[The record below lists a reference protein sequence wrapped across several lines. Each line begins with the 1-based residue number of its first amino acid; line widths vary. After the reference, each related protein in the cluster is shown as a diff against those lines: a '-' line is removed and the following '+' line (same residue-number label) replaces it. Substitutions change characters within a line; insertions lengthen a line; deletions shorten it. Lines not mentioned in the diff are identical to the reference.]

1 MYAIPKED
9 GTFEDERMYEMTVAN
24 DMLLVCF
31 QEVVQNP
38 FEEIRC
44 FEDTETNFS
53 WGFVEPIVS
62 LQRELNFKKNSA
74 SEYINAA
81 NNRSWVWNA
90 NS

>member
-1 MYAIPKED
+1 MYKISVVND
-9 GTFEDERMYEMTVAN
+9 ILCICFEEIS
-24 DMLLVCF
+24 
-31 QEVVQNP
+31 QNP

-81 NNRSWVWNA
+81 NNRSWIWNA
-90 NS
+90 NSGINPRDLVSKPG